1 MEELLQLRAT
11 LQLQVRTSC
20 SFTRPSLCT
29 QFVTTWIT
37 TLFLLLQV
45 DASDPTEAVDVF
57 LKIASLY
64 SEDPETKAAV
74 LETIGNI

>member
-1 MEELLQLRAT
+1 MTRAPVFKKKK
-11 LQLQVRTSC
+11 Q
-20 SFTRPSLCT
+20 
-29 QFVTTWIT
+29 

-57 LKIASLY
+57 LKVSSLY

-74 LETIGNI
+74 FETIGSV